1 MNAASHARS
10 MTRRVTQRLQSWSRS
25 PAGAHG
31 LWQRQHL
38 SQWRA
43 YRHLQRG
50 AGLAK
55 LPTRRCIHTQQVS
68 DDEIATL
75 ARQHQHPLSL
85 ADLVRHGRPPLAADS
100 LLSSANFALSLLPV
114 RLAHRIQALRN
125 LPYIVVANPN
135 ISRIYNNYVHSL
147 SILLPYWH
155 ATREGHPIS
164 TTEDEVRFT
173 NVLAELVATHTD
185 TIPILAKG
193 FLECRRYI
201 SPEEVTRFLEHHLRA
216 RIGTRLIAEQH
227 IALHFSSQSHF
238 NPSASPTPC
247 PEHPSYI
254 GVIDTALRPAQIIE
268 SCAGF
273 VADICELRYG
283 VRPLLYIDGEPDTT
297 FAFVPMHLEY
307 IVTELLKNAFRAT
320 VESKSKE
327 PVIVT
332 IAPEPANHQ
341 NPAPTSSS
349 LPAKEPAPVVLRPS
363 EDDDRSAS
371 RSGAIAPLDDNAP
384 GVTIR
389 IRDRGGGIPPDVAPS
404 IWSYSFTTFTDDPDN
419 VPGSSS
425 GNDGLSAISA
435 ASTGGSSIAGLGYGL
450 PLSRAYAEYF
460 GGGIA
465 VQSLYGWGTD
475 VYLRLKGVGNLDGK

>member
-1 MNAASHARS
+1 
-10 MTRRVTQRLQSWSRS
+10 MTRLRPWLGSINIPLASRI
-25 PAGAHG
+25 
-31 LWQRQHL
+31 L
-38 SQWRA
+38 
-43 YRHLQRG
+43 
-50 AGLAK
+50 
-55 LPTRRCIHTQQVS
+55 
-68 DDEIATL
+68 
-75 ARQHQHPLSL
+75 
-85 ADLVRHGRPPLAADS
+85 HGRPPLAADS

-254 GVIDTALRPAQIIE
+254 GVIDTALRPAQIVE

-320 VESKSKE
+320 VENKSRE

-332 IAPEPANHQ
+332 IAPEPALRQ
-341 NPAPTSSS
+341 NPPPSSS
-349 LPAKEPAPVVLRPS
+349 SPPAKEPAPVVRRPS
-363 EDDDRSAS
+363 EDDDRSAF

-419 VPGSSS
+419 FPGSSS